1 MRLGSRVSA
10 SRKSQNGL
18 ARVDTILQDSFGDFI
33 VSKQK
38 LRQAEGIFLVRQKR
52 ETQSQTLAYAARPF
66 ILCGLPVRRPPKDQ
80 LLFERR
86 NGHFKLQIT
95 GHPEFGLP
103 FGQDRLVLLFLAT
116 MAVRQRSQVVRFR
129 AAAEVLDFFGM
140 SKGGKEYRRIVA
152 AFERIFGA
160 TIFFSTQTH
169 GSAATMIHRS
179 RFNFLREAEI
189 WYGRPADTAHR
200 ENTVTLSDEFYTE
213 VAEHPIPSD
222 LEAIKV
228 LAAAPALLDLFM
240 WLSYRCFTSK
250 GPESI
255 PLFGPCGLTQQL
267 GCIEYSRPSRFRA
280 MLEQWLRMI
289 RNLWPEC
296 PATISCDGQ
305 MLQLHPQTSVN
316 LRHVNVKFFCNKT

>member
-1 MRLGSRVSA
+1 MRLGSLVSA

-18 ARVDTILQDSFGDFI
+18 ASVDSILQDSFGDFI

-38 LRQAEGIFLVRQKR
+38 LRQAEGVFLVRQKR
-52 ETQSQTLAYAARPF
+52 ETQSQTLAYAARPL
-66 ILCGLPVRRPPKDQ
+66 ILCGLPVRRPPKEQ

-95 GHPEFGLP
+95 GHPDFGLP
-103 FGQDRLVLLFLAT
+103 FGQDRLVLIFLAT

-129 AAAEVLDFFGM
+129 AAAEMLDFFGM

-169 GSAATMIHRS
+169 DSAATMTHRS

-189 WYGRPADTAHR
+189 WYGRPAETAHR
-200 ENTVTLSDEFYTE
+200 TNTITLSDEFYAE
-213 VAEHPIPSD
+213 VAGHPIPSD

-228 LAAAPALLDLFM
+228 LAAAPALLDLFL
-240 WLSYRCFTSK
+240 WLSYRCFVSK
-250 GPESI
+250 GLESI

-267 GCIEYSRPSRFRA
+267 GCVEYSRPSRFRA
-280 MLEQWLRMI
+280 MLEQWLRTI
-289 RNLWPEC
+289 RGLWPEC

-316 LRHVNVKFFCNKT
+316 HRTVDVKFFCNKT

>member
-1 MRLGSRVSA
+1 MRLGSLVSA
-10 SRKSQNGL
+10 SRKSKNGL
-18 ARVDTILQDSFGDFI
+18 AGVDTILQDSFGDFI

-66 ILCGLPVRRPPKDQ
+66 ILCGLPVRRPPKEQ

-95 GHPEFGLP
+95 GHPDFGLP
-103 FGQDRLVLLFLAT
+103 FGQDRLVLIFLAT

-129 AAAEVLDFFGM
+129 AAAEMLDFFGM

-189 WYGRPADTAHR
+189 WYGRPAETANR
-200 ENTVTLSDEFYTE
+200 TNTITLSDEFYSE
-213 VAEHPIPSD
+213 VIGHPIPSD
-222 LEAIKV
+222 LEAIRV
-228 LAAAPALLDLFM
+228 LAASPALLDLFL
-240 WLSYRCFTSK
+240 WLSYRCFMAK
-250 GPESI
+250 GTETI
-255 PLFGPCGLTQQL
+255 PLFGPSGLTQQL
-267 GCIEYSRPSRFRA
+267 GCVEYSRPTRFRA
-280 MLEQWLRMI
+280 MLEQWLRVI
-289 RNLWPEC
+289 RSLWPQC
-296 PATISCDGQ
+296 PAAISTDGKKLLIASANSV
-305 MLQLHPQTSVN
+305 LQQQT
-316 LRHVNVKFFCNKT
+316 K

>member
-1 MRLGSRVSA
+1 MRLGSLVSA
-10 SRKSQNGL
+10 NRKPQNGL
-18 ARVDTILQDSFGDFI
+18 EHVDTILQDSFGDFI

-38 LRQAEGIFLVRQKR
+38 LRQYEGIFLVRQKR
-52 ETQSQTLAYAARPF
+52 ETQSQNLAYAARPF
-66 ILCGLPVRRPPKDQ
+66 ILCGLPVRRPPKEQ

-103 FGQDRLVLLFLAT
+103 FGQDRLVLIFLAT
-116 MAVRQRSQVVRFR
+116 MAVQQRSQVVRFR
-129 AAAEVLDFFGM
+129 AAAEMLDFFGM

-169 GSAATMIHRS
+169 GSAATVIHRS

-189 WYGRPADTAHR
+189 WYGRPAETTHR
-200 ENTVTLSDEFYTE
+200 TNTITLSDEFYSE
-213 VAEHPIPSD
+213 VIGHPIPSD

-240 WLSYRCFTSK
+240 WLSYRCFVSK

-255 PLFGPCGLTQQL
+255 PLFGPSGLTQQL
-267 GCIEYSRPSRFRA
+267 GCMEYSRPSRFRA
-280 MLEQWLRMI
+280 MLEQWLRTI
-289 RNLWPEC
+289 RSLWPEC
-296 PATISCDGQ
+296 PAVVAGCGKALLINRRTAIVLVGTRPAAAAS
-305 MLQLHPQTSVN
+305 
-316 LRHVNVKFFCNKT
+316 